1 MDKETIRKAAD
12 ESCRKNAIF
21 DPDNAACYRQGFRDG
36 AEWRIDEMWHDY
48 QKELPEKEGE

>member
-21 DPDNAACYRQGFRDG
+21 DPDNAACPR
-36 AEWRIDEMWHDY
+36 ASVST
-48 QKELPEKEGE
+48 